1 MDRGL
6 KEFLCPFFKFC
17 FFLNDVLFLRNQR
30 NKAERSEIMDTI
42 SIQTRI
48 RHIDSRVKQLEKIND
63 EYSAKH
69 GIMNYGVY
77 NKIQNLMDE
86 RDRLYAQLA

>member
-1 MDRGL
+1 
-6 KEFLCPFFKFC
+6 
-17 FFLNDVLFLRNQR
+17 
-30 NKAERSEIMDTI
+30 MDTI

-48 RHIDSRVKQLEKIND
+48 HHIDSRVKQLERIND

-69 GIMNYGVY
+69 GIMNYGIY